1 MKRRLLMLLSF
12 FMTITSVGWMQAQ
25 DTGDGY
31 TQTGEGNYT
40 VTTAKGLQNVLTELN
55 SGSSQAATIV
65 LGADLNIS
73 DEGLNF
79 MGPKNSVWQGMF
91 YLNVTGGKF
100 TSLTI
105 DGGNHKITGVNTTNT
120 VEGSFDATKNYVFYF
135 DGYGSVP
142 VTFKNLTVTN
152 TNILAFNLYN
162 LNNLTFENVALNGN
176 AEGGLH
182 LNSSQLKAKGFTTDG
197 NGKFAV
203 KLSRQEENMP
213 KFTLVSGTIGETG
226 VPQIAYYDRHAYSE
240 WSKNPKSSVAEIIA
254 SVVIPTGEKWFRS
267 LQQATLHT
275 SNNSALAYVWTKGQ
289 SSESITTAA
298 QLDST
303 INLGFA
309 TITDISLAAGTYEL
323 SRQLKIDR
331 PLALHGVPTTSPEYV
346 PTTILK
352 AKADATWP
360 EKANL
365 ITISDG
371 TANDTV
377 TLTDLQ
383 IEGSKA
389 AGINAQS
396 PMKTV
401 LDIVV
406 LKNNATA
413 GLLVHSTVDARRLKT
428 EGNTWGGVNID
439 EGTPAYSPSFTFD
452 ANSTFAEQSKIWSEL
467 KDSESVVVAPAD
479 WHSYLGVQGASTE
492 EMRYWTNSKLTVE
505 DKINVSNDVCKA
517 VFGNGNS
524 ITVEQAES
532 GKIKI
537 SIDDNAT
544 DYLILNE
551 SDNLAI
557 FGGKNG
563 QSVSGDTKVTL
574 KSGSVYYV
582 FGGGYGASSESAA
595 NVSGT
600 ASVNVNGGT
609 VTKHVY
615 GGSLGYGKIENVQT
629 AINGKDTKV
638 TRLCAGGSAPVSG
651 NSPQTTFD
659 AAWNAVKNVAITIND
674 ATLKEG
680 FGCGGGF
687 SYAYTG
693 MSTVTATNAKL
704 GSFYGVLAN
713 GYADNIKATLDN
725 CTFYTDG
732 VSYREIGAIN
742 RGKIKDASFSFNK
755 CTFEDPAQLPVTV
768 SLGAIEGWGGSD
780 TSGKPVPEVT
790 GSVAFTFAG
799 CTNTPDMVIG
809 EGLENAN
816 VTLTGA
822 KAILK
827 YYERGSKITEANGGR
842 YMSAF
847 KIASGK
853 TWTFNDGFEIKET
866 EGQTVTLANN
876 GKLNLPASAIM
887 SAIEVGGAL
896 VVDTTSTVVVTEM
909 NKATSKSD
917 LSKKAFS
924 IECKDGVIAS
934 NKEVAKELL
943 KAGKVVMV
951 LSFADGTYSI
961 ASFQKTLAKITNLPD
976 SVVFGTAPI
985 TLAFNLPG
993 TEVTISGN
1001 SSDVVDLKDG
1011 VLTIK
1016 KPGTVTFDLRVRK
1029 DTNNDGVIND
1039 NDKTDG
1045 SFTYDEDAASTQ
1057 VLKVNKRKVTLTAGL
1072 KATEKT
1078 YDGAK
1083 TITLQKETL
1092 TFSGKLGTDATGL
1105 DLATGFTG
1113 KLADANAGE
1122 NKEVI
1127 VTATLAAASGSDSTA
1142 FYELAPITFVKAK
1155 VTPKVATVTAASVS
1169 RNYGEE
1175 NPDFTAT
1182 TADLVTGD
1190 KLDGILKFTCSATK
1204 DSLAGKYDI
1213 IPYGQTSDNYTI
1225 TFEKGTLTVNVVDP
1239 VIELTEAKTVL
1250 KSDNS
1255 AKEIQLQAKL
1265 IHAGGAKAISS
1276 VKFVQGST
1284 DVTATLG
1291 TDGYYTGKFDVT
1303 AGTTYTVKA
1312 SATAGKKT
1320 GVSKEISIAV
1330 DALTPQVVS
1339 FGTSVLPTMVY
1350 GNEMTL
1356 SATSDKTAATGAYT
1370 YSVAESDLATITDSK
1385 LKATGIGKVTL
1396 TVKRAADATH
1406 SAAVATKTIEITP
1419 KPITVAVGEI
1429 TKVYDGTTAI
1439 ETLPTFTL
1447 SGAAAGVAV
1456 KTEGLTLGFASK
1468 NVGESVKVLMPE
1480 LTLTGTGAA
1489 NYTLIQP
1496 TNVTGKITKANLS
1509 VKVKDV
1515 TRMWNQR
1522 YTKYEF
1528 EATGLVNGETLSSVY
1543 TGAFE
1548 VTEEGTAL
1556 NLAMEAAKCANYALA
1571 TVPGT
1576 LTVELGTP
1584 KAVVYGKPS
1593 DRKAMIVDEAG
1604 YTGLKVSAVRED
1616 GYANILDAS
1625 DKVIGQSLNNIP
1637 SATKAS
1643 FKASIQTKAAADGN
1657 WNQATF
1663 TQIPFGTPYEV
1674 TKLEGYTYESTN
1686 TNVLAVSTDNS
1697 GNIICTPV
1705 ATGKA
1710 TILAISASEV
1720 KILNLEVAPAELTI
1734 SAANMDKTYDGTT
1747 LASGTVE
1754 LKKGDAAI
1762 SGIDVALDLSG
1773 ITFNFA
1779 DKKAGES
1786 KTITPSQPLVLIGSE
1801 ANNYV
1806 LAGTLTGKID
1816 KKAVT
1821 VGTPLSAYYNGKTVM
1836 ELTDYV
1842 SNDRISGDIVP
1853 IKVTFGAAAVGEQTV
1868 TLAMGTTGDAGN
1880 YTLSTATDVQPT
1892 KGNILKSTIVAILP
1906 DKASSENNLKS
1917 NIKLTVRETGEAV
1930 TSSAIGFV
1938 PTVTSEGS
1946 GSSTVYYVNGGETSN
1961 YSVVYDKNQ
1970 LGFKSDPVP
1979 PTPVSVESV
1988 SLDKT
1993 ALTLEVNG
2001 TYTLT
2006 ATINPSNADDQS
2018 VTWTSSDVTVATVD
2032 ADGVVKALKAGKA
2045 TITVTT
2051 TDGNKKVTCEV
2062 TVTTATGL
2070 EEALANTEVFGR
2082 KGNIY
2087 VNPLQPLQVTVV
2099 NMIGKIVYNAR
2110 ISGNTQIPVTK
2121 GIYIVKLTNAGNTN
2135 VTKVS
2140 VY

>member
-1 MKRRLLMLLSF
+1 M
-12 FMTITSVGWMQAQ
+12 
-25 DTGDGY
+25 
-31 TQTGEGNYT
+31 
-40 VTTAKGLQNVLTELN
+40 
-55 SGSSQAATIV
+55 
-65 LGADLNIS
+65 
-73 DEGLNF
+73 
-79 MGPKNSVWQGMF
+79 
-91 YLNVTGGKF
+91 
-100 TSLTI
+100 
-105 DGGNHKITGVNTTNT
+105 
-120 VEGSFDATKNYVFYF
+120 
-135 DGYGSVP
+135 
-142 VTFKNLTVTN
+142 
-152 TNILAFNLYN
+152 
-162 LNNLTFENVALNGN
+162 
-176 AEGGLH
+176 
-182 LNSSQLKAKGFTTDG
+182 
-197 NGKFAV
+197 
-203 KLSRQEENMP
+203 
-213 KFTLVSGTIGETG
+213 
-226 VPQIAYYDRHAYSE
+226 
-240 WSKNPKSSVAEIIA
+240 
-254 SVVIPTGEKWFRS
+254 
-267 LQQATLHT
+267 
-275 SNNSALAYVWTKGQ
+275 
-289 SSESITTAA
+289 
-298 QLDST
+298 
-303 INLGFA
+303 
-309 TITDISLAAGTYEL
+309 
-323 SRQLKIDR
+323 
-331 PLALHGVPTTSPEYV
+331 
-346 PTTILK
+346 
-352 AKADATWP
+352 
-360 EKANL
+360 
-365 ITISDG
+365 
-371 TANDTV
+371 
-377 TLTDLQ
+377 
-383 IEGSKA
+383 
-389 AGINAQS
+389 
-396 PMKTV
+396 
-401 LDIVV
+401 
-406 LKNNATA
+406 
-413 GLLVHSTVDARRLKT
+413 
-428 EGNTWGGVNID
+428 
-439 EGTPAYSPSFTFD
+439 
-452 ANSTFAEQSKIWSEL
+452 
-467 KDSESVVVAPAD
+467 
-479 WHSYLGVQGASTE
+479 
-492 EMRYWTNSKLTVE
+492 
-505 DKINVSNDVCKA
+505 
-517 VFGNGNS
+517 
-524 ITVEQAES
+524 
-532 GKIKI
+532 
-537 SIDDNAT
+537 
-544 DYLILNE
+544 
-551 SDNLAI
+551 
-557 FGGKNG
+557 
-563 QSVSGDTKVTL
+563 
-574 KSGSVYYV
+574 
-582 FGGGYGASSESAA
+582 
-595 NVSGT
+595 
-600 ASVNVNGGT
+600 
-609 VTKHVY
+609 
-615 GGSLGYGKIENVQT
+615 
-629 AINGKDTKV
+629 
-638 TRLCAGGSAPVSG
+638 
-651 NSPQTTFD
+651 
-659 AAWNAVKNVAITIND
+659 
-674 ATLKEG
+674 
-680 FGCGGGF
+680 
-687 SYAYTG
+687 
-693 MSTVTATNAKL
+693 
-704 GSFYGVLAN
+704 
-713 GYADNIKATLDN
+713 
-725 CTFYTDG
+725 
-732 VSYREIGAIN
+732 
-742 RGKIKDASFSFNK
+742 
-755 CTFEDPAQLPVTV
+755 
-768 SLGAIEGWGGSD
+768 
-780 TSGKPVPEVT
+780 
-790 GSVAFTFAG
+790 
-799 CTNTPDMVIG
+799 
-809 EGLENAN
+809 
-816 VTLTGA
+816 
-822 KAILK
+822 
-827 YYERGSKITEANGGR
+827 
-842 YMSAF
+842 
-847 KIASGK
+847 
-853 TWTFNDGFEIKET
+853 
-866 EGQTVTLANN
+866 
-876 GKLNLPASAIM
+876 
-887 SAIEVGGAL
+887 
-896 VVDTTSTVVVTEM
+896 
-909 NKATSKSD
+909 
-917 LSKKAFS
+917 
-924 IECKDGVIAS
+924 
-934 NKEVAKELL
+934 
-943 KAGKVVMV
+943 
-951 LSFADGTYSI
+951 
-961 ASFQKTLAKITNLPD
+961 
-976 SVVFGTAPI
+976 
-985 TLAFNLPG
+985 
-993 TEVTISGN
+993 
-1001 SSDVVDLKDG
+1001 DLKDG